1 MPAGGLALLMPRQTK
16 MPALLVKGGQV
27 FASEVRILLPGIG
40 LNPIGRT
47 MEKVIPRGLQLTA

>member
-1 MPAGGLALLMPRQTK
+1 MPPQTK

-47 MEKVIPRGLQLTA
+47 MEKVISRGLQLTA